1 MTVTMTIAM
10 GITCSHTLAVCWLTF
25 NRSCLASRVG
35 SHQGWRTRLSC
46 RRLSINRSSM
56 AIIDQRLSMALLGD
70 ISIAVSADVAIYNHQ
85 DVQPLSKRDSKRVM
99 KKLKNILS
107 SPSQLAIKSET
118 ILRALKYYPKEL
130 YQARMIVHTQ
140 QRVARTLVHHRAARD
155 RENVAHR
162 AIRTAKA
169 KVKAMAAP
177 QLAVDDQSTS
187 GVDIE

>member
-1 MTVTMTIAM
+1 MAITVAVAM

-25 NRSCLASRVG
+25 NRSCLASCVG
-35 SHQGWRTRLSC
+35 SHQGWRIRLSC

-107 SPSQLAIKSET
+107 SPSQLAIISET
-118 ILRALKYYPKEL
+118 ILRALKYYPQGVVPSSDDSPHATEGCKNLGAPPSRSRSRECGTPSETRS
-130 YQARMIVHTQ
+130 QSPGEGNGCPT
-140 QRVARTLVHHRAARD
+140 D
-155 RENVAHR
+155 RNR
-162 AIRTAKA
+162 
-169 KVKAMAAP
+169 
-177 QLAVDDQSTS
+177 
-187 GVDIE
+187 